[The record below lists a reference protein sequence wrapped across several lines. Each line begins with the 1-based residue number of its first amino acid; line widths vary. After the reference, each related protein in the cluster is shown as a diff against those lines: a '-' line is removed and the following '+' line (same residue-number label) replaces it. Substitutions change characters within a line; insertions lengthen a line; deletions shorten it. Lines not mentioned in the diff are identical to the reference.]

1 MQAGV
6 LPGVLGV
13 GMDSRG
19 MGASSRVIGQDYGDK
34 GGLVGSVTW
43 DYVTW
48 GLTWNFCYRG
58 LW

>member
-13 GMDSRG
+13 GVDSCG

-34 GGLVGSVTW
+34 GGLVGSVSCLHMGA
-43 DYVTW
+43 YL
-48 GLTWNFCYRG
+48 GFL
-58 LW
+58 L